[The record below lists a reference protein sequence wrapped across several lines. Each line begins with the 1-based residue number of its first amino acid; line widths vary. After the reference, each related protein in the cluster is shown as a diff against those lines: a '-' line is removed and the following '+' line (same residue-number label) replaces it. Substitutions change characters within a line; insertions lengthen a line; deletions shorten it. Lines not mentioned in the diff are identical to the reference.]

1 MGALCTDAYT
11 SGTTG
16 ARTATSTSPEIAA
29 CTPLPGSRRRIR
41 VARPGARLTVVVIA
55 MGPGGCPAG
64 GSLVECLTELGGER
78 LLVARHLRGERR
90 HVHVLR
96 ADGRIQR
103 LERVLAAVARGERV
117 AARLEPG
124 VAQRLLAGV
133 AEHEVHEQLG
143 RVWAGRAGGDPDAA
157 RDQRGKVLGVLPA
170 HELLLGGACLDGA
183 ADEPGLE
190 DGDPVSALG
199 DVRAEHVAVAGRLRG
214 LAELV
219 ERTPALLVHVAP
231 EGAVAEVVVDRVGR
245 DLVLLA

>member
-29 CTPLPGSRRRIR
+29 CAPGPGSRRRILA
-41 VARPGARLTVVVIA
+41 ARPGARLTEVVIA
-55 MGPGGCPAG
+55 TGPGTCPVG

-78 LLVARHLRGERR
+78 LLVAGHLRGERG

-103 LERVLAAVARGERV
+103 LERVLTAVARCEGV
-117 AARLEPG
+117 AAGLESG

-133 AEHEVHEQLG
+133 AEHEVKEQLG
-143 RVWAGRAGGDPDAA
+143 RVGAGRAGRDPDPA
-157 RDQRGKVLGVLPA
+157 RDQRREVLGVLPA
-170 HELLLGGACLDGA
+170 QELALGGVGFDGA

-190 DGDPVSALG
+190 DGYPVSALT
-199 DVRAEHVAVAGRLRG
+199 DVRAEHVAVAGRL
-214 LAELV
+214 
-219 ERTPALLVHVAP
+219 
-231 EGAVAEVVVDRVGR
+231 
-245 DLVLLA
+245 